1 MVFDSEAAFEDAVVE
16 ALCSYGWGD
25 VGDVIVRPTE
35 QELIDN
41 WAAILFDRNKH
52 RDRLNGVPAA
62 NSIETYLDEHYDND
76 RMYKVYPKAVHTG

>member
-25 VGDVIVRPTE
+25 VDDVIVRPTE

-52 RDRLNGVPAA
+52 RD
-62 NSIETYLDEHYDND
+62 NSACPEQAHKRRGNHNHA
-76 RMYKVYPKAVHTG
+76 R

>member
-25 VGDVIVRPTE
+25 VDDVIVRPTE

-52 RDRLNGVPAA
+52 RDRLNGVPLSDTEMAQ
-62 NSIETYLDEHYDND
+62 I
-76 RMYKVYPKAVHTG
+76 MG